1 MSKLKL
7 YTIIGAVFT
16 IVAGVIG
23 HFVYE
28 WTGENFVAGLF
39 FPVNESTWEHMKL
52 VFFPML
58 LYSLFAERILKGES
72 ECISKAYMLGV
83 IAGTFAMPVIFYTY
97 SGILGYNLAWLNIL
111 TFVVS
116 VIIGF
121 VVVYVTAKN
130 CKSDKGS
137 LLLKGIVFAL
147 IIAFMVFSYYPPNI
161 GIFTEKLS
169 AEAFS
174 WH

>member
-1 MSKLKL
+1 MDKLKC
-7 YTIIGAVFT
+7 YSIVGVIFT
-16 IVAGVIG
+16 VVMGVIG
-23 HFVYE
+23 HFVYDLA
-28 WTGENFVAGLF
+28 GENFIAGLF

-58 LYSLFAERILKGES
+58 LYSLFAEHKLKGES
-72 ECISKAYMLGV
+72 ECISKAFMLG
-83 IAGTFAMPVIFYTY
+83 ILAGTFAIPVIFYTY

-121 VVVYVTAKN
+121 IVVYILAKK
-130 CKSDKGS
+130 CKDDKGTWI
-137 LLLKGIVFAL
+137 LKGIIFAL
-147 IIAFMVFSYYPPNI
+147 VIAFMIFSYYPPNI
-161 GIFTEKLS
+161 GLFTEELS